1 MTASLTTPAPAPAS
15 AALPAPPPPAG
26 ADGIAAAKAHT
37 KQGAAYYD
45 LGRYADADAE
55 FEAAY
60 LIEQDPALLYNMGQC
75 QRKMGRSEEAVHFF
89 RTYLRR
95 SPNGPF
101 AAAAEKRIKEIEG
114 EARAKK

>member
-1 MTASLTTPAPAPAS
+1 MASLTSPAQ
-15 AALPAPPPPAG
+15 APPPLPPTG
-26 ADGIAAAKAHT
+26 PDGIAAAKAHT

-45 LGRYADADAE
+45 LGRYADANAE
-55 FEAAY
+55 FENAY

-75 QRKMGRSEEAVHFF
+75 QRKLGKSDEAVHFF

-101 AAAAEKRIKEIEG
+101 ASAAAQRIKEIDVETK
-114 EARAKK
+114 AKK